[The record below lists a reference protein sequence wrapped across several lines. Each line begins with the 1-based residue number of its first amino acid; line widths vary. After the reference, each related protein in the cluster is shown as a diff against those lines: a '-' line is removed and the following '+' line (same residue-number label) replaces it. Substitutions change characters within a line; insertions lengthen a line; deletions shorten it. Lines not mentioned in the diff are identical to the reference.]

1 MQTLDAALL
10 CTTVI
15 SYPACFG
22 YSNPEGML
30 VVSNSL
36 SGELGLCTFRCHP
49 HYLVVIAL
57 TFNIYNLSGPVY
69 PSIT

>member
-36 SGELGLCTFRCHP
+36 SGELDCVHSDVTH
-49 HYLVVIAL
+49 
-57 TFNIYNLSGPVY
+57 T
-69 PSIT
+69 T

>member
-36 SGELGLCTFRCHP
+36 IEEHSDVT
-49 HYLVVIAL
+49 Y
-57 TFNIYNLSGPVY
+57 T
-69 PSIT
+69 T